1 MKYGSVSSYIYF
13 EKKIQ
18 ENINTNENHFNL
30 YPLLLLENIYISLE
44 QLTIISSLITA
55 LKGDH
60 NNQGRQTEWKLTSAT
75 RLFDQEKRDF
85 RDF

>member
-55 LKGDH
+55 LKGHH
-60 NNQGRQTEWKLTSAT
+60 NNCELELHQSSTIII
-75 RLFDQEKRDF
+75 
-85 RDF
+85 